1 MKKYYVDL
9 EYSSI
14 YVYTER
20 ELTEEIVYRLGG
32 ECFGLR
38 KCMGE
43 CKELTLVEEDKD
55 ENLEDITIISNCGD
69 YNIFKG
75 DNYIMNTS
83 YLD

>member
-9 EYSSI
+9 ENVLI

-20 ELTEEIVYRLGG
+20 ELTKEMIYKLGT

-38 KCMGE
+38 KCMGNCE
-43 CKELTLVEEDKD
+43 ELKLVEEDKD
-55 ENLEDITIISNCGD
+55 YDYEDITIISNSGD
-69 YNIFKG
+69 FNIFKG
-75 DNYIMNTS
+75 DKLIENTS